1 MRKKVLEDKIWDYI
15 DKHIYGVYFLLI
27 TVFAIVIR
35 MILMKYESGDY
46 TMFLKPWFD
55 ELQINGGILG
65 LSKDI
70 GNYTPIYMTAL
81 AIFTYIPVKSLISIK
96 IFSIIFDFIGGIYI
110 MKIVKELLK
119 NNKNKDMISLVM
131 YAIYLFL
138 PTVILNSSYWAQSDS
153 IYTCFV
159 IISLYYLIKNNFI
172 KGIIF
177 WSIAFSFKF
186 QAIFIFPLYVLMYFS
201 NRKLKFKY
209 FLLIPF
215 IIFIFS
221 IPKVVATR
229 DLLVGFK
236 LYFNQA
242 GTYKQYITLNLP
254 NLYGIFLQGE
264 SNLIYTRFDDM
275 GMIGI
280 IITMVIL
287 ITMAFLVRKNKIKFD
302 SKTIIDFGLWSILIT
317 TFFLPQMHE
326 RYLFMGDV
334 IGILYFII
342 NKNKY
347 YVPII
352 IELISLNGYMY
363 LLFSGFAVNF
373 SLLSVVFL
381 ILIIMYSVD
390 MFKKYFKLI

>member
-1 MRKKVLEDKIWDYI
+1 MKKKMLEDKIWDYI

-55 ELQINGGILG
+55 ELQINEGILG

-70 GNYTPIYMTAL
+70 GNYTPIYMTIL

-119 NNKNKDMISLVM
+119 NNKNKDMISLIM

-201 NRKLKFKY
+201 DRKLKFKY

-254 NLYGIFLQGE
+254 NFYGIFLQGE

>member
-1 MRKKVLEDKIWDYI
+1 MKKKMLEDKIWNYI

-70 GNYTPIYMTAL
+70 GNYTPIYMTIL

-110 MKIVKELLK
+110 MKIVKEILK

-153 IYTCFV
+153 IYTCLV

-254 NLYGIFLQGE
+254 NFYGIFLQGE
-264 SNLIYTRFDDM
+264 SNLIYTRFDNM